1 MCQDHGLSRR
11 SLLRGAGV
19 LAAAGVLAGRDLPS
33 SAAVLRRPK
42 ASPRPVTFAG
52 TSAFSN
58 AMHIPSSFS
67 EYTASM
73 DAHLYQATLNNVD
86 ILWWTD
92 HAERMDAYDYWCTVH
107 FTSLDGEKPIPGQ
120 GTKLWAWQR
129 RKTGPLASRSR
140 GGIVTQPC
148 SPNDPVSGGA
158 MSLTAQSTS
167 RTLAKYGYLAAME
180 EYKDN
185 LGGQSV
191 SIDVMLD
198 PGWSRGY
205 LEIQIPTSYH
215 QASGG
220 NGAGS
225 YALSYQ
231 IVPSG
236 TRHAVAQGRTGIVT
250 IPVVADGHT
259 WTTVTI
265 TPQDDIAA
273 LWPSLDSRDFALY
286 EVLLF
291 AASTGDLVSGYFD
304 YLRFERTLDGGEL
317 FDQQASMMQAL
328 AGKYPAVAQQQGL
341 EVSW

>member
-1 MCQDHGLSRR
+1 
-11 SLLRGAGV
+11 
-19 LAAAGVLAGRDLPS
+19 
-33 SAAVLRRPK
+33 
-42 ASPRPVTFAG
+42 
-52 TSAFSN
+52 
-58 AMHIPSSFS
+58 MHIHSSFS

-328 AGKYPAVAQQQGL
+328 AGKYPANLMIFPGRGHSMSDLPARIDLFRGITEFL
-341 EVSW
+341 LNNL